1 MKCNVYYK
9 NLSEEIQ
16 MWNITVYSNQNKI
29 VMYEFKT
36 EIEARTAFQNIKGCK
51 ILTEIIYYNDHFSAN
66 K

>member
-1 MKCNVYYK
+1 
-9 NLSEEIQ
+9 